1 MSIVPA
7 VRLLDGVITD
17 RTEGEAFS
25 SACLGADVVSVSWG
39 PTDSGYVA
47 DMPGRLLQEAIETCV
62 QQVRAGLCPTGERVL
77 SPTGEMVCV
86 QQVRGPMSNRWEGL
100 CPTGERAYVQQVSGP
115 MQNRWEGL
123 CPIGESGT
131 FGERPAGRWKGSE
144 SGVWM
149 Q

>member
-62 QQVRAGLCPTGERVL
+62 QQVRRVCHLLFKRRGKPTSMKPAATNERTSSIAGITV
-77 SPTGEMVCV
+77 T
-86 QQVRGPMSNRWEGL
+86 
-100 CPTGERAYVQQVSGP
+100 
-115 MQNRWEGL
+115 
-123 CPIGESGT
+123 
-131 FGERPAGRWKGSE
+131 
-144 SGVWM
+144 
-149 Q
+149 